1 MQFIGANELRE
12 KFLKF
17 FESKEHLR
25 MESFPLVPKNDNS
38 LLLINAGMAP
48 LKPYF
53 TGIQTPPS
61 KRVTTCQKCI
71 RTGDIENV
79 GKTSRHGTFFEMLG
93 NFSFGDYFKNEII
106 PWSWEFV
113 TQVLKL
119 PKDKLYVT
127 IYLEDDEAYDIW
139 TSKTDIDPNR
149 IFRLGKDDNFWEV
162 GTVGPCGPC
171 TEIHF
176 DRGVDVA
183 PVTNVEDFVA
193 ASDAD
198 RIVEFWNL
206 VFIQFDKQ
214 EDGSYSPLKNKN
226 IDTGMGLER
235 IATIMQGVD
244 NIFEIDTVKNILNR
258 VSKLSGVEYGK
269 DSNADVSLR
278 IITDHVKAVTM
289 LISDGVQPSN
299 EGRGYVLR
307 RLLRRAARHGRLL
320 GIKGLFLKEV
330 VDAVIENYGGSYPQL
345 VENKEYIT
353 KIITLEEE
361 RFNETIDAGMNI
373 LSGYISELE
382 KAGTKVLSGEK
393 AFKLYDTYGFPIEL
407 TEEILEEKEMSV
419 DSEEFKKE
427 MEAQRERARSARGE
441 TSYMGSEEVPINK
454 VKADVET
461 EFVGY
466 TDTVATG
473 KVVILATDEEFVEE
487 LSEGDKGYILTDKT
501 PFYAEMGGQI
511 GDTGIIE
518 GQNGSA
524 SVYNTKKN
532 VGGKTIHYVEVKAGT
547 IKNGDIVT
555 LTVDKFR
562 RRSVCKNH
570 TATHMLQ
577 AALKE
582 IVGSHIHQAG
592 SYVDNERL
600 RFDFTH
606 FQALTAEEIEKVE
619 DLVNEKIMEVDPV
632 STKLMTIDE
641 AKASGATALFDEKY
655 GDKVRVVAAGEFSK
669 ELCGGT
675 HVSNVGE
682 IGFFKIVSETG
693 VAAGIRR
700 IEALTG
706 RNAIRYM
713 EEKQRLLK
721 EACATL
727 KCNEKDILKK
737 IASQG
742 IELKEKDKEIAE
754 LKAKLTSG
762 AEDDILNSA
771 RDISGVKVIAYG
783 LEGVD
788 GNALRDLAD
797 KIRSKM
803 NSGVVILLSNGGD
816 KVNLV
821 AMASKDVLA
830 NGIHCGKII
839 KEVAAVVGGGGGG
852 RPDMAQAGGKN
863 PSNISKA
870 IEVAYEVVE
879 NLVK

>member
-1 MQFIGANELRE
+1 MQFIGANDLRE

-17 FESKEHLR
+17 FETKEHLK

-93 NFSFGDYFKNEII
+93 NFSFGDYFKNDII

-113 TQVLKL
+113 TEVLKL

-127 IYLEDDEAYDIW
+127 IYLEDDEAYNIW

-176 DRGVDVA
+176 DRGVDVS
-183 PVTNVEDFVA
+183 PVTNVDEFVA

-258 VSKLSGVEYGK
+258 VSNISGVEYGK
-269 DSNADVSLR
+269 DNNTDISLR

-320 GIKGLFLKEV
+320 GIKGLFLKQV

-361 RFNETIDAGMNI
+361 RFNETIDGGMNI

-382 KAGTKVLSGEK
+382 QTGSKVLSGEK
-393 AFKLYDTYGFPIEL
+393 VFKLYDTYGFPIEL
-407 TEEILEEKEMSV
+407 TEEILEEKQMTV

-466 TDTVATG
+466 TDTIATG
-473 KVVILATDEEFVEE
+473 NVVVLATDEEFVDE
-487 LSEGDKGYILTDKT
+487 LVEGSKGYILTDKT

-511 GDTGIIE
+511 GDTGVIE
-518 GQNGSA
+518 GQNGNA
-524 SVYNTKKN
+524 LVYNTKKN
-532 VGGKTIHYVEVKAGT
+532 VGGKTIHYVEVKTGT
-547 IKNGDIVT
+547 IKNGDVVT
-555 LTVDKFR
+555 LKVDKTR
-562 RRSVCKNH
+562 RSSVCKNH

-606 FQALTAEEIEKVE
+606 FQGLTAEEIEKVE
-619 DLVNEKIMEVDPV
+619 DLVNEKIMEVDSV
-632 STKLMTIDE
+632 CTKLMTIEE

-675 HVSNVGE
+675 HVGNVGE
-682 IGFFKIVSETG
+682 IGFFKIISETG

-727 KCNEKDILKK
+727 KCNEKDILKR
-737 IASQG
+737 ISSQG
-742 IELKEKDKEIAE
+742 NELKEKDKEIAE

-771 RDISGVKVIAYG
+771 RDIAGIKVVAYG

-803 NSGVVILLSNGGD
+803 NSGVVILLSNSGD

-830 NGIHCGKII
+830 NGVHCGKII

-863 PSNISKA
+863 PNNISKA